1 MSRQP
6 ELTVWGAGTS
16 RTLRVHWMLAE
27 LNLEYDN
34 RKVGPRTGE
43 TQTEAYK
50 AINPKGKIP
59 VLVHGDLIISESFAI
74 ARYLRR
80 TFKGLTLDQHQLSP
94 EGVARFDELASFML
108 MELDATSLY
117 IIRRHVDLASI
128 YGEAPNAVI
137 SAKAYFCK
145 MLGEGFTASEL
156 TEFVWGHCFSE
167 LDILLTT
174 ILDWA
179 NAVGI
184 ALPAHCHAYRYRM
197 HQRPGY
203 RLGKTNNKP

>member
-16 RTLRVHWMLAE
+16 RTLRVHWMLTE

-34 RKVGPRTGE
+34 KKVGPRTGE

-59 VLVHGDLIISESFAI
+59 VLGHGDLIISESFAI

-117 IIRRHVDLASI
+117 IIRRHLDLAAI

-137 SAKAYFCK
+137 SAKAYFRK
-145 MLGEGFTASEL
+145 MLDEGFTESEL
-156 TEFVWGHCFSE
+156 TEFVWGRRFSE

-179 NAVGI
+179 DAVDI
-184 ALPAHCHAYRYRM
+184 ALPRHCHAYRHRM